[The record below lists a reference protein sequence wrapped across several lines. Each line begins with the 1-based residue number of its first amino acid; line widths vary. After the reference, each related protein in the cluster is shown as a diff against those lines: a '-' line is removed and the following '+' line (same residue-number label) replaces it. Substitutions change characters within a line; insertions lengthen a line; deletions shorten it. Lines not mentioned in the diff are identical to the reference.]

1 MKVNPISKYLL
12 AIVLSVASLNL
23 HGQIRFGRIFGV
35 NLSEMTLKSNGI
47 NVDPTNVAGIHFG
60 GSVDIPIRG
69 GLTLRPG
76 AMFTSKGSMYDL
88 DSVEYFMS
96 PIYIEVPVSLVFSFG
111 TDNFK
116 ISLFSGPYLACGID
130 GLKIEGSNA
139 SRSIRYG
146 SGYDNDIN
154 FFDIGINFGAGLNF
168 RGLMISAQYGLG
180 LINIAPETEGE
191 LEMKNNVIGISL
203 ASFVARRK

>member
-1 MKVNPISKYLL
+1 MKVSSVPKYLM
-12 AIVLSVASLNL
+12 AIVLSIASLNL
-23 HGQIRFGRIFGV
+23 QGQIRFGRIFGV
-35 NLSEMTLKSNGI
+35 NLSEMTMKKNGI
-47 NVDPTNVAGIHFG
+47 NVDPTDVAGIHFG
-60 GSVDIPIRG
+60 GSVDIPLKG
-69 GLTLRPG
+69 GLSFRPG

-96 PIYIEVPVSLVFSFG
+96 PIYIEVPVNLVFSFG
-111 TDNFK
+111 TDAFK
-116 ISLFSGPYLACGID
+116 ISFFSGPYLACGID

-146 SGYDNDIN
+146 SGNGNDIN

-180 LINIAPETEGE
+180 LMNIAPETDGE
-191 LEMKNNVIGISL
+191 MEMKNNVIGISL
-203 ASFVARRK
+203 ASFVTRRK